1 MNKIWLTSDWHL
13 GHDKQFVW
21 EVRGFACV
29 KDMNE
34 TIINRFNSVV
44 SPEDDVY
51 VLGDLTLGSHE
62 NIELIKQFNGK
73 LHLVRGNHDTDVRW
87 ELYKEL
93 PNVVEMDNAIY
104 FKYNKYHFYLSHYP
118 SLTGN
123 IDRESLRQMT
133 LNCYGHTHQATEFFE
148 NNFFMYH
155 VGCDTHNCY
164 PVLLD
169 SIILKMKDKM
179 KEVID

>member
-1 MNKIWLTSDWHL
+1 MSKIWLTSDWHL
-13 GHDKQFVW
+13 GHDRQFVW
-21 EVRGFACV
+21 GVRGFACV

-34 TIINRFNSVV
+34 TIISRFNSVV
-44 SPEDDVY
+44 SPKDDVY
-51 VLGDLTLGSHE
+51 VLGDLTLGPHE

-104 FKYNKYHFYLSHYP
+104 LKYNKYHFYLSHYP

-123 IDRESLRQMT
+123 IDK
-133 LNCYGHTHQATEFFE
+133 EFFE

-169 SIILKMKDKM
+169 SIILKMQDKM